1 MSFGELLIG
10 LIIFQAVTVWVCYF
24 ILTHESGSQR
34 YKHGRDYPYDQDLD
48 W

>member
-24 ILTHESGSQR
+24 VLTTSQVHSVTSMVVTIR
-34 YKHGRDYPYDQDLD
+34 MTKI
-48 W
+48 

>member
-1 MSFGELLIG
+1 MSFGELFIG
-10 LIIFQAVTVWVCYF
+10 LIVFQAVTIWVSYF